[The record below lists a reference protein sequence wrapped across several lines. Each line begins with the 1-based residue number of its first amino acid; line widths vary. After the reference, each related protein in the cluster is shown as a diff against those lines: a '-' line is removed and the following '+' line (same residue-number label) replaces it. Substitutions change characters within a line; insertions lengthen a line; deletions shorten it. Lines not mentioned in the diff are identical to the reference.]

1 MSDSDFIFCWLEAQK
16 YDNKD
21 EYISALS
28 ESNIFRGNVFAP
40 ERIRVLGEI
49 YDGWHRTVREIAVDV
64 GMSRRKLAERFG
76 VPHSTMDYWAANPSA
91 MPAYT
96 KLMMQEALG
105 LIKR

>member
-1 MSDSDFIFCWLEAQK
+1 MSDSDFIYCWAEAQK
-16 YDNKD
+16 YDSKD
-21 EYISALS
+21 AYISALS
-28 ESNIFRGNVFAP
+28 ESSLFRGNVFVP
-40 ERIRVLGEI
+40 ERIRILTEI
-49 YDGWHRTVREIAVDV
+49 YDGQHRTVREIAADS